1 MERLTRYRNT
11 ASRLA
16 VARLVDQLTNVAR
29 RFAGMQCD
37 ASQKTLPF
45 TDNSEYVL
53 NNANSEE

>member
-1 MERLTRYRNT
+1 MGRLTRYRNT
-11 ASRLA
+11 VSPPCRG
-16 VARLVDQLTNVAR
+16 
-29 RFAGMQCD
+29 AGMQCD